1 MFQAGCA
8 PISPVEFPG
17 VGGDNLPT
25 RCFLVT
31 RPATRCEGDAMRAR
45 FRGAIVAREGEAVK
59 THSTLRALT
68 GALILALG
76 SHSGLRAQD
85 RMPPI
90 QAEKMTDAQRTA
102 AAEFRA
108 ARNADPNG
116 PFGVLLRVP
125 DLMTLGFK
133 WREHVQFRS
142 ALDQKLTE
150 FSILIAARQWTQ
162 EYEWNAHYPA
172 ALKAGL
178 KPDIVAAVAE
188 GRRPAQMADD
198 EAILYDFCTELH
210 MNQSV
215 SDATYAR
222 ALAKFGESGIVE
234 AASIE
239 GYYTLLAMVMNVART
254 PLPAG
259 AKPPLAQFPH

>member
-1 MFQAGCA
+1 
-8 PISPVEFPG
+8 
-17 VGGDNLPT
+17 
-25 RCFLVT
+25 VT
-31 RPATRCEGDAMRAR
+31 TYC
-45 FRGAIVAREGEAVK
+45 
-59 THSTLRALT
+59 TLRVLS
-68 GALILALG
+68 GALILTLG
-76 SHSGLRAQD
+76 SRVSLGAQD

-90 QAEKMTDAQRTA
+90 PADKMTDAQKTA
-102 AAEFRA
+102 AAEFKGI
-108 ARNADPNG
+108 RNADPNG

-142 ALDQKLTE
+142 VLDQKLTE

-162 EYEWNAHYPA
+162 QYEWNAHYPA

-198 EAILYDFCTELH
+198 EAVLYDFCTELH
-210 MNQSV
+210 RNQSV

-239 GYYTLLAMVMNVART
+239 GYYALLAMVMNVART

-259 AKPPLAQFPH
+259 AKPPLAAFPH

>member
-1 MFQAGCA
+1 MMLRHAHSNSRVLSIAFM
-8 PISPVEFPG
+8 
-17 VGGDNLPT
+17 L
-25 RCFLVT
+25 
-31 RPATRCEGDAMRAR
+31 M
-45 FRGAIVAREGEAVK
+45 VAWYV
-59 THSTLRALT
+59 S
-68 GALILALG
+68 LG
-76 SHSGLRAQD
+76 AQD

-90 QAEKMTDAQRTA
+90 PADKLSEAQKTA

-142 ALDQKLTE
+142 VLDQKLTE
-150 FSILIAARQWTQ
+150 FAILIAARQWTQ
-162 EYEWNAHYPA
+162 QYEWNAHYPA

-178 KPDIVAAVAE
+178 KPEIVAAVAD
-188 GRRPAQMADD
+188 GRLPAHMADD
-198 EAILYDFCTELH
+198 EEVLYDLCTELH
-210 MNQSV
+210 RNQSV

-222 ALAKFGESGIVE
+222 ALAKFGEPGIVE

-239 GYYTLLAMVMNVART
+239 GYYSLLAMVMNAART

-259 AKPPLAQFPH
+259 AKPPLAAFPR

>member
-1 MFQAGCA
+1 MILCY
-8 PISPVEFPG
+8 
-17 VGGDNLPT
+17 
-25 RCFLVT
+25 
-31 RPATRCEGDAMRAR
+31 
-45 FRGAIVAREGEAVK
+45 
-59 THSTLRALT
+59 THSALRASSVAFILT
-68 GALILALG
+68 LG
-76 SHSGLRAQD
+76 SCVSLGAQD

-90 QAEKMTDAQRTA
+90 PADKMTDAQKTA
-102 AAEFRA
+102 VAEFRA

-142 ALDQKLTE
+142 VLNQKLTE
-150 FSILIAARQWTQ
+150 LGILIAARQWTQ
-162 EYEWNAHYPA
+162 QYEWNAHYQA

-178 KPDIVAAVAE
+178 KPDIVTAVAE

-198 EAILYDFCTELH
+198 EEVLYDFCIELH
-210 MNQSV
+210 RNQSV

-239 GYYTLLAMVMNVART
+239 GYYTLLAMVMNAART
-254 PLPAG
+254 PLAAG
-259 AKPPLAQFPH
+259 TKPPLAAFPH

>member
-1 MFQAGCA
+1 MMFRH
-8 PISPVEFPG
+8 
-17 VGGDNLPT
+17 T
-25 RCFLVT
+25 RS
-31 RPATRCEGDAMRAR
+31 AMRASS
-45 FRGAIVAREGEAVK
+45 VAFI
-59 THSTLRALT
+59 LT
-68 GALILALG
+68 LG
-76 SHSGLRAQD
+76 SCVSLGAQD

-90 QAEKMTDAQRTA
+90 PADKMTGAQKAA

-142 ALDQKLTE
+142 VLDQKLTE
-150 FSILIAARQWTQ
+150 FGILIAARQWTQ
-162 EYEWNAHYPA
+162 QYEWNAHYQA

-178 KPDIVAAVAE
+178 KPDIVASVAE
-188 GRRPAQMADD
+188 GRRPAQMAAD
-198 EAILYDFCTELH
+198 EEVLYDFCMELH
-210 MNQSV
+210 QNQSV

-239 GYYTLLAMVMNVART
+239 GYYALLAMVMNAART

-259 AKPPLAQFPH
+259 AKPPLASFPH

>member
-1 MFQAGCA
+1 MMLRH
-8 PISPVEFPG
+8 V
-17 VGGDNLPT
+17 
-25 RCFLVT
+25 
-31 RPATRCEGDAMRAR
+31 
-45 FRGAIVAREGEAVK
+45 
-59 THSTLRALT
+59 HSTSRVLSAAFMLT
-68 GALILALG
+68 LAWSVSLY
-76 SHSGLRAQD
+76 AQD

-90 QAEKMTDAQRTA
+90 PADKLTEAQKTA
-102 AAEFRA
+102 STEFRA

-142 ALDQKLTE
+142 VLDQKLTE
-150 FSILIAARQWTQ
+150 FAILIAARQWTQ
-162 EYEWNAHYPA
+162 QYEWNAHYPA

-178 KPDIVAAVAE
+178 KPEIVAAVAD
-188 GRRPAQMADD
+188 GRLPAHMADD
-198 EAILYDFCTELH
+198 EEVLYDLCTELH
-210 MNQSV
+210 RNQSV

-222 ALAKFGESGIVE
+222 ALAKFGEPGIVE

-239 GYYTLLAMVMNVART
+239 GYYSLLAMVMNAART

-259 AKPPLAQFPH
+259 AKPPLAAFPR

>member
-1 MFQAGCA
+1 MTMILRHTTFA
-8 PISPVEFPG
+8 F
-17 VGGDNLPT
+17 
-25 RCFLVT
+25 
-31 RPATRCEGDAMRAR
+31 
-45 FRGAIVAREGEAVK
+45 
-59 THSTLRALT
+59 RALSIT
-68 GALILALG
+68 FMLTLG
-76 SHSGLRAQD
+76 SSVSLGAQD

-90 QAEKMTDAQRTA
+90 PAAKMTDAQKTA
-102 AAEFRA
+102 VAEFRT

-125 DLMTLGFK
+125 DLMTLSFK

-142 ALDQKLTE
+142 VLDQKLTE
-150 FSILIAARQWTQ
+150 FSILIAARQWSQ
-162 EYEWNAHYPA
+162 QYEWNAHYQA

-178 KPDIVAAVAE
+178 KPAIVVAVAE

-198 EAILYDFCTELH
+198 EEVLYDFCTELH
-210 MNQSV
+210 RNQSI

-239 GYYTLLAMVMNVART
+239 GYYTLLAMVMNAART

-259 AKPPLAQFPH
+259 AQPPLAAFPH

>member
-1 MFQAGCA
+1 MESG
-8 PISPVEFPG
+8 
-17 VGGDNLPT
+17 
-25 RCFLVT
+25 
-31 RPATRCEGDAMRAR
+31 
-45 FRGAIVAREGEAVK
+45 VK
-59 THSTLRALT
+59 TMILRHTHFALRASSVAFTLMLLSC
-68 GALILALG
+68 ASLA
-76 SHSGLRAQD
+76 AQD

-90 QAEKMTDAQRTA
+90 PADKMTEAQKTA
-102 AAEFRA
+102 AAEFKA

-142 ALDQKLTE
+142 VLDQKLTE
-150 FSILIAARQWTQ
+150 FGILIAARQWTQ
-162 EYEWNAHYPA
+162 QYEWNAHYQA

-178 KPDIVAAVAE
+178 KPDIVTAVAE
-188 GRRPAQMADD
+188 GRRPAHMTDD
-198 EAILYDFCTELH
+198 EEGRYYFGIELH
-210 MNQSV
+210 RSFGV

-259 AKPPLAQFPH
+259 AKPPLAAFPR